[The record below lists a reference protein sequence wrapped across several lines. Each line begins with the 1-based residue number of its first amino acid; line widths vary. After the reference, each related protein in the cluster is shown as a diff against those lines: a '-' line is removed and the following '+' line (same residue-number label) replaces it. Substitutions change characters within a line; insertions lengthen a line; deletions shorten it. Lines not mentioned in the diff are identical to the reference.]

1 MSLAPSVAVPR
12 AGFNPLPL
20 YIGLFCLLWSFA
32 FVAGKIGVTDC
43 PPLILLTA
51 RFSLA
56 GILIL
61 GITALRGEAWSSLTW
76 RDAAIFAI
84 LGVANN
90 ALYLGLGYT
99 GLQTVSAGL
108 GGLIVSANPVFTA
121 VLAAAFLGEALTWR
135 KVTGLLLGIAGVGF
149 IVWHRMSVGT
159 DDWHGI
165 LFTLASLASIVAG
178 TILFK
183 VLAPKGSLWVGNGVQ
198 NLAAGI
204 VLLPFAFTLL
214 DVGDIVP
221 SARLLGAFAFLVLGG
236 SILAYLLWFHL
247 LKVCG
252 ATAASAYHFLMPPL
266 GMLFAFLV
274 LGEHVEFRDLLGI
287 VPVALG
293 IYLVT
298 RPAASSSTKRSAIMS
313 VSITLIGGPTALIE
327 IDGFRLLTDPTFDE
341 PGAYQLPHVKLE
353 KLAGPAMSATRCR
366 RDRRGAAEPR
376 PALGQSRPFRP

>member
-1 MSLAPSVAVPR
+1 MSLAPSVAVLR
-12 AGFNPLPL
+12 ATFNPLPL

-135 KVTGLLLGIAGVGF
+135 KVIGLMLGIAGVGF
-149 IVWHRMSVGT
+149 IVWHRMSVGS

-198 NLAAGI
+198 NLSAGL
-204 VLLPFAFTLL
+204 VLLPFAFTLA

-247 LKVCG
+247 LKC
-252 ATAASAYHFLMPPL
+252 PW
-266 GMLFAFLV
+266 
-274 LGEHVEFRDLLGI
+274 
-287 VPVALG
+287 
-293 IYLVT
+293 
-298 RPAASSSTKRSAIMS
+298 
-313 VSITLIGGPTALIE
+313 
-327 IDGFRLLTDPTFDE
+327 
-341 PGAYQLPHVKLE
+341 
-353 KLAGPAMSATRCR
+353 
-366 RDRRGAAEPR
+366 RDRRERLSLPDAAARHAVRLSRARRTCRIPR
-376 PALGQSRPFRP
+376 PARNRSGSPRHLSGDPPSGIDREECGMTSILMPARLSATASSGKVTARNLFPSGSLSLRLDREWQSTTSRIRNITRTSIPVVASRPRRPHRPGRFASAMR

>member
-56 GILIL
+56 GILIF
-61 GITALRGEAWSSLTW
+61 GISALRGEGWQMTW
-76 RDAAIFAI
+76 RDAAVFAV

-99 GLQTVSAGL
+99 GLKTVSAGL
-108 GGLIVSANPVFTA
+108 GGLVVSANPVFTA
-121 VLAAAFLGEALTWR
+121 MLAALLLGETLTWR
-135 KVTGLLLGIAGVGF
+135 KVAGLLLGISGVGF
-149 IVWHRMSVGT
+149 IVWHRISVGT
-159 DDWHGI
+159 DSLHGI
-165 LFTLASLASIVAG
+165 LFTLASLASIVVG

-183 VLAPKGSLWVGNGVQ
+183 LLAPKGSLWVGNGIQ
-198 NLAAGI
+198 NLAGGLA
-204 VLLPFAFTLL
+204 LLPFALTFSS
-214 DVGDIVP
+214 VSEIVP
-221 SARLLGAFAFLVLGG
+221 STRLLGAFAFLVLGG
-236 SILAYLLWFHL
+236 SILGYLLWFHL

-274 LGEHVEFRDLLGI
+274 LGEHVELRDLLGI
-287 VPVALG
+287 IPVALA

-298 RPAASSSTKRSAIMS
+298 RPATVRR
-313 VSITLIGGPTALIE
+313 VYVTVIE
-327 IDGFRLLTDPTFDE
+327 P
-341 PGAYQLPHVKLE
+341 
-353 KLAGPAMSATRCR
+353 
-366 RDRRGAAEPR
+366 
-376 PALGQSRPFRP
+376 

>member
-1 MSLAPSVAVPR
+1 MSLAPSLAVSRP
-12 AGFNPLPL
+12 AFNLLPV

-61 GITALRGEAWSSLTW
+61 GMTALRGGGWSLSW
-76 RDAAIFAI
+76 RDTLVFAL

-121 VLAAAFLGEALTWR
+121 VLAAAFLGEQLTWR
-135 KVTGLLLGIAGVGF
+135 KVAGLLLGILGVGF

-159 DDWHGI
+159 DSWHGI
-165 LFTLASLASIVAG
+165 LFTFASLASIVVG

-183 VLAPKGSLWVGNGVQ
+183 WLAPTGSLWIGNGVQ

-204 VLLPFAFTLL
+204 VLLPFAATFSS
-214 DVGDIVP
+214 VGDIVP
-221 SARLLGAFAFLVLGG
+221 SAGLFGAFAYLVLGG
-236 SILAYLLWFHL
+236 SILAYWLWFHL

-266 GMLFAFLV
+266 GVTFAWLV
-274 LGEHVEFRDLLGI
+274 LGEHVAVRDLLGI
-287 VPVALG
+287 APVALG

-298 RPAASSSTKRSAIMS
+298 RPAKASRA
-313 VSITLIGGPTALIE
+313 
-327 IDGFRLLTDPTFDE
+327 
-341 PGAYQLPHVKLE
+341 
-353 KLAGPAMSATRCR
+353 
-366 RDRRGAAEPR
+366 
-376 PALGQSRPFRP
+376 

>member
-1 MSLAPSVAVPR
+1 MSLAPSVAASR
-12 AGFNPLPL
+12 TGFNPLPL
-20 YIGLFCLLWSFA
+20 IIALFCVLWSFS

-61 GITALRGEAWSSLTW
+61 GITMLRGEAWSSLTW
-76 RDAAIFAI
+76 RDAAVFAI

-90 ALYLGLGYT
+90 VLFLGLAYI
-99 GLQTVSAGL
+99 GLKTVSAGL

-121 VLAAAFLGEALTWR
+121 ALAALFLGEALTWR
-135 KVTGLLLGIAGVGF
+135 KVTGLVLGVSGVGF

-159 DDWHGI
+159 DSLHGI
-165 LFTLASLASIVAG
+165 LFLLVSLASLVVG

-198 NLAAGI
+198 NLVAGI
-204 VLLPFAFTLL
+204 VLLPIAFTVS
-214 DVGDIVP
+214 DVSDIVP
-221 SARLLGAFAFLVLGG
+221 SMRLLGALAFLVLGG
-236 SILAYLLWFHL
+236 SILAYVLWFHL

-298 RPAASSSTKRSAIMS
+298 RPAAAPSST
-313 VSITLIGGPTALIE
+313 
-327 IDGFRLLTDPTFDE
+327 
-341 PGAYQLPHVKLE
+341 
-353 KLAGPAMSATRCR
+353 
-366 RDRRGAAEPR
+366 
-376 PALGQSRPFRP
+376 

>member
-1 MSLAPSVAVPR
+1 MSLAPSLTVPR
-12 AGFNPLPL
+12 SGFNPLPL
-20 YIGLFCLLWSFA
+20 TIGLFCLLWSFA

-61 GITALRGEAWSSLTW
+61 GISALRGEALSLSW
-76 RDAAIFAI
+76 RDAGVFAL

-108 GGLIVSANPVFTA
+108 GGLVVSANPVFTA
-121 VLAAAFLGEALTWR
+121 VLAALFLGETLTWR
-135 KVTGLLLGIAGVGF
+135 KVAGLLLGISGVGF

-159 DDWHGI
+159 DSWHGI
-165 LFTLASLASIVAG
+165 MFTLASLASIVVG

-198 NLAAGI
+198 NLAAGV
-204 VLLPFAFTLL
+204 VLLPFAFTFA

-221 SARLLGAFAFLVLGG
+221 SARLLGAFAFLTLGG

-266 GMLFAFLV
+266 GMLFAWMV
-274 LGEHVEFRDLLGI
+274 LGEHVEIRDLLGI

-298 RPAASSSTKRSAIMS
+298 RPAVLKQRAQPQAF
-313 VSITLIGGPTALIE
+313 P
-327 IDGFRLLTDPTFDE
+327 E
-341 PGAYQLPHVKLE
+341 P
-353 KLAGPAMSATRCR
+353 
-366 RDRRGAAEPR
+366 PR
-376 PALGQSRPFRP
+376 

>member
-12 AGFNPLPL
+12 TGFNPLPI
-20 YIGLFCLLWSFA
+20 YIILFCLLWSFA

-51 RFSLA
+51 RCSLA

-61 GITALRGEAWSSLTW
+61 GISAVRGEGWQLAW
-76 RDAAIFAI
+76 RDAVVFAV
-84 LGVANN
+84 LGIANN
-90 ALYLGLGYT
+90 ALFLGLGYT
-99 GLQTVSAGL
+99 GLKTVSAGL

-121 VLAAAFLGEALTWR
+121 VAAAVFLGEALTWR
-135 KVTGLLLGIAGVGF
+135 KVTGLLLGIAGVAF
-149 IVWHRMSVGT
+149 IVWHRLSVGS
-159 DDWHGI
+159 DNWHGI
-165 LFTLASLASIVAG
+165 LYTLASLVSIVVG

-198 NLAAGI
+198 NLAGGLA
-204 VLLPFAFTLL
+204 LLPYAFTLS
-214 DVGDIVP
+214 DVSEIVP
-221 SARLLGAFAFLVLGG
+221 SAQLVGAFAFLVLGG

-274 LGEHVEFRDLLGI
+274 LGEHIEFRDLLGI

-298 RPAASSSTKRSAIMS
+298 RPGKA
-313 VSITLIGGPTALIE
+313 
-327 IDGFRLLTDPTFDE
+327 
-341 PGAYQLPHVKLE
+341 
-353 KLAGPAMSATRCR
+353 PA
-366 RDRRGAAEPR
+366 
-376 PALGQSRPFRP
+376 

>member
-1 MSLAPSVAVPR
+1 MSLAPSIAVPR
-12 AGFNPLPL
+12 PGFNPLPL
-20 YIGLFCLLWSFA
+20 YIAVFCLLWSFA

-51 RFSLA
+51 RFLLA
-56 GILIL
+56 GVLIV
-61 GITALRGEAWSSLTW
+61 GISALRGEGWQLSW
-76 RDAAIFAI
+76 RDVAVFAV

-121 VLAAAFLGEALTWR
+121 MLAALLLGEALTLR
-135 KVTGLLLGIAGVGF
+135 KVMGLLLGIAGVTF
-149 IVWHRMSVGT
+149 IVWHRISVGT
-159 DDWHGI
+159 DSLDGI
-165 LFTLASLASIVAG
+165 VYTLASLASIVVG

-198 NLAAGI
+198 NLAGGLA
-204 VLLPFAFTLL
+204 LLPFAFTLSSL
-214 DVGDIVP
+214 SDIVP

-236 SILAYLLWFHL
+236 SMLGYLLWFHL

-298 RPAASSSTKRSAIMS
+298 RPAKAAVSSLQGSA
-313 VSITLIGGPTALIE
+313 P
-327 IDGFRLLTDPTFDE
+327 
-341 PGAYQLPHVKLE
+341 
-353 KLAGPAMSATRCR
+353 
-366 RDRRGAAEPR
+366 
-376 PALGQSRPFRP
+376 

>member
-1 MSLAPSVAVPR
+1 MSLAPSIALPR
-12 AGFNPLPL
+12 TRFNPLPL
-20 YIGLFCLLWSFA
+20 IIALFCLLWSFA

-56 GILIL
+56 GIVML
-61 GITALRGEAWSSLTW
+61 GITALRGEAFSSLTW
-76 RDAAIFAI
+76 RDAAVFAL

-99 GLQTVSAGL
+99 GLKTVSAGL

-121 VLAAAFLGEALTWR
+121 VLAAVFLGEALTWR
-135 KVTGLLLGIAGVGF
+135 KVTGLVLGIAGVGF
-149 IVWHRMSVGT
+149 IVWHRMSVGS
-159 DDWHGI
+159 DSWHGI
-165 LFTLASLASIVAG
+165 MFTLASLASIVVG

-204 VLLPFAFTLL
+204 VLLPIAFTFA
-214 DVGDIVP
+214 DASDIVP

-298 RPAASSSTKRSAIMS
+298 RPAPAPSSA
-313 VSITLIGGPTALIE
+313 
-327 IDGFRLLTDPTFDE
+327 
-341 PGAYQLPHVKLE
+341 
-353 KLAGPAMSATRCR
+353 
-366 RDRRGAAEPR
+366 
-376 PALGQSRPFRP
+376 

>member
-12 AGFNPLPL
+12 TSFNPLPL
-20 YIGLFCLLWSFA
+20 YVGLFCLLWSFA
-32 FVAGKIGVTDC
+32 FVAGKIGVTYC
-43 PPLILLTA
+43 PPLILLAA

-56 GILIL
+56 GVLIL
-61 GITALRGEAWSSLTW
+61 GISAARRESWWLSW
-76 RDAAIFAI
+76 RDTLVFAI
-84 LGVANN
+84 LGIANN

-121 VLAAAFLGEALTWR
+121 MLAALLLGEQLTWR
-135 KVTGLLLGIAGVGF
+135 KVAGLLLGILGVSF

-159 DDWHGI
+159 DSLHGI
-165 LFTLASLASIVAG
+165 MFTLASLASIVVG

-183 VLAPKGSLWVGNGVQ
+183 LLAPKGSLWIGNGVQ
-198 NLAAGI
+198 NLAAGV
-204 VLLPFAFTLL
+204 VLLPVAFTLS

-221 SARLLGAFAFLVLGG
+221 NMHLLGAFAFLTLGG

-247 LKVCG
+247 LKLCG

-266 GMLFAFLV
+266 GMLFAWIV
-274 LGEHVEFRDLLGI
+274 LGEHVETRDLLGI

-298 RPAASSSTKRSAIMS
+298 RPAVSSRQQK
-313 VSITLIGGPTALIE
+313 
-327 IDGFRLLTDPTFDE
+327 
-341 PGAYQLPHVKLE
+341 
-353 KLAGPAMSATRCR
+353 
-366 RDRRGAAEPR
+366 
-376 PALGQSRPFRP
+376 

>member
-12 AGFNPLPL
+12 TGFNPLPL
-20 YIGLFCLLWSFA
+20 YIALFCLLWSFA
-32 FVAGKIGVTDC
+32 FVAGKVGVTDC

-61 GITALRGEAWSSLTW
+61 GVTALRGEAWSSLTW
-76 RDAAIFAI
+76 RDAGIFAI

-121 VLAAAFLGEALTWR
+121 VLAAAFLGETLTWR

-198 NLAAGI
+198 NLSAGI
-204 VLLPFAFTLL
+204 VLLPFAFTLSSV
-214 DVGDIVP
+214 DEIVP

-298 RPAASSSTKRSAIMS
+298 RPTAA
-313 VSITLIGGPTALIE
+313 
-327 IDGFRLLTDPTFDE
+327 TD
-341 PGAYQLPHVKLE
+341 
-353 KLAGPAMSATRCR
+353 
-366 RDRRGAAEPR
+366 
-376 PALGQSRPFRP
+376 QS

>member
-1 MSLAPSVAVPR
+1 MSLAPSVTLPR
-12 AGFNPLPL
+12 AAFNPLPI

-32 FVAGKIGVTDC
+32 FVAGKMGVTDC

-56 GILIL
+56 GVLIL
-61 GITALRGEAWSSLTW
+61 GISALRRDAWSLSW
-76 RDAAIFAI
+76 RDTLVFAVI
-84 LGVANN
+84 GVANN

-121 VLAAAFLGEALTWR
+121 VLAALFLKEPLTWR
-135 KVTGLLLGIAGVGF
+135 KIAGLVLGIIGVGF

-159 DDWHGI
+159 DSLHGI
-165 LFTLASLASIVAG
+165 LFTLASLASIVLG

-183 VLAPKGSLWVGNGVQ
+183 LLAPEGSLWIGNGVQ
-198 NLAAGI
+198 NLSAGI
-204 VLLPFAFTLL
+204 VLLPFAFTLA
-214 DVGDIVP
+214 DAGDIVP

-236 SILAYLLWFHL
+236 SILAYRLWFHL

-266 GMLFAFLV
+266 GMLFAWMV
-274 LGEHVEFRDLLGI
+274 LGEHVETKDLIGI

-298 RPAASSSTKRSAIMS
+298 RPAAASK
-313 VSITLIGGPTALIE
+313 
-327 IDGFRLLTDPTFDE
+327 
-341 PGAYQLPHVKLE
+341 
-353 KLAGPAMSATRCR
+353 
-366 RDRRGAAEPR
+366 AA
-376 PALGQSRPFRP
+376 

>member
-12 AGFNPLPL
+12 AVFNPLPV

-61 GITALRGEAWSSLTW
+61 GISALRRDAWSLSW
-76 RDAAIFAI
+76 RDAGTFALI
-84 LGVANN
+84 GVANN

-121 VLAAAFLGEALTWR
+121 ALAALFLGEKLTLR
-135 KVTGLLLGIAGVGF
+135 QGGGLSLGIIGVSF

-159 DDWHGI
+159 DSWHGI

-178 TILFK
+178 TMLFK
-183 VLAPKGSLWVGNGVQ
+183 LLAPKGSLWIGNGVQ

-204 VLLPFAFTLL
+204 VLLPFAFTLA
-214 DVGDIVP
+214 DVGDVVP
-221 SARLLGAFAFLVLGG
+221 SARLLGAFAFLTLGG

-247 LKVCG
+247 VKVCG
-252 ATAASAYHFLMPPL
+252 PTAASAYHFLMPPL
-266 GMLFAFLV
+266 GMLFAWII
-274 LGEHVEFRDLLGI
+274 LGEHVEVGDLMGI

-298 RPAASSSTKRSAIMS
+298 RPAASA
-313 VSITLIGGPTALIE
+313 P
-327 IDGFRLLTDPTFDE
+327 
-341 PGAYQLPHVKLE
+341 
-353 KLAGPAMSATRCR
+353 
-366 RDRRGAAEPR
+366 
-376 PALGQSRPFRP
+376 

>member
-1 MSLAPSVAVPR
+1 MSVAPSIAVSAPR
-12 AGFNPLPL
+12 SRSNTLPL
-20 YIGLFCLLWSFA
+20 TIGLFCLLWSFA

-43 PPLILLTA
+43 PPLILLAA

-61 GITALRGEAWSSLTW
+61 GTSAFR
-76 RDAAIFAI
+76 RDAWQLGWREMAIFAI

-99 GLQTVSAGL
+99 GLKSVSAGL

-121 VLAAAFLGEALTWR
+121 VFAALFLGEVLTWR
-135 KVTGLLLGIAGVGF
+135 KVLGLLLGIVGVGF

-159 DDWHGI
+159 DSPEGI
-165 LFTLASLASIVAG
+165 LFTMASLASIVAG

-183 VLAPKGSLWVGNGVQ
+183 LFAPKSSLWIGNGIQ

-204 VLLPFAFTLL
+204 VLTPIAFTLA
-214 DVGDIVP
+214 DVSEIVP
-221 SARLLGAFAFLVLGG
+221 SARLAFAFAFLVLGG
-236 SILAYLLWFHL
+236 SILAYFLWFQL

-266 GMLFAFLV
+266 AMLFAWLV
-274 LGEHVEFRDLLGI
+274 LGEHVALRDMLGI

-298 RPAASSSTKRSAIMS
+298 RPA
-313 VSITLIGGPTALIE
+313 G
-327 IDGFRLLTDPTFDE
+327 
-341 PGAYQLPHVKLE
+341 
-353 KLAGPAMSATRCR
+353 
-366 RDRRGAAEPR
+366 
-376 PALGQSRPFRP
+376 SR

>member
-1 MSLAPSVAVPR
+1 MSLAPSIAVPR
-12 AGFNPLPL
+12 ARFNPLPL
-20 YIGLFCLLWSFA
+20 YIALFCLLWSFA

-56 GILIL
+56 GLLIL
-61 GITALRGEAWSSLTW
+61 GISALRREGFSLTW
-76 RDAAIFAI
+76 RDAAVFAI

-99 GLQTVSAGL
+99 GLKSVSAGL

-121 VLAAAFLGEALTWR
+121 ALAALFLGEALTWR
-135 KVTGLLLGIAGVGF
+135 KVSGLLLGIAGVAF
-149 IVWHRMSVGT
+149 IVWHRMSVGS
-159 DDWHGI
+159 DSFHGI

-183 VLAPKGSLWVGNGVQ
+183 LLSPRGSLWVGNGIQ
-198 NLAAGI
+198 NLAGGLA
-204 VLLPFAFTLL
+204 LLPFAFTLA
-214 DVGDIVP
+214 DVNDIVP
-221 SARLLGAFAFLVLGG
+221 SARLFGAFAFLVFGG

-274 LGEHVEFRDLLGI
+274 LGERVEFRDLLGI

-298 RPAASSSTKRSAIMS
+298 RPAAAVSASAQRSSS
-313 VSITLIGGPTALIE
+313 
-327 IDGFRLLTDPTFDE
+327 
-341 PGAYQLPHVKLE
+341 
-353 KLAGPAMSATRCR
+353 
-366 RDRRGAAEPR
+366 
-376 PALGQSRPFRP
+376 